1 MPYII
6 CFVWYPLTKTKQ
18 VTERYLETIKKMPVL
33 SIIKRIVLAASSA
46 TKEGI
51 EVINVDEVK
60 KEDMWEG
67 TNYNSRFMLEFQDIE
82 GVRYHIRSF
91 GTLQESLKDIGMG

>member
-6 CFVWYPLTKTKQ
+6 TFVWYPPSKIKQ
-18 VTERYLETIKKMPVL
+18 VVERYLEAVKKMPVP
-33 SIIKRIVLAASSA
+33 SIIKRLVLAASAS

-51 EVINVDEVK
+51 EVVNVDEVK